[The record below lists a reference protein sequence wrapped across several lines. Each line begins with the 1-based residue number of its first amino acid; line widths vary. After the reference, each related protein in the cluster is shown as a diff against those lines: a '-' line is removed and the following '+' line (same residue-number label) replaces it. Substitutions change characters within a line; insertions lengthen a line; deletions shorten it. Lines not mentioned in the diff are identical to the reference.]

1 MTSLVFDTATSYGVV
16 GLFQDGKLIEKR
28 EFTAAFT
35 NSQFLLPAI
44 DSLKIDR
51 LDYIAVGVGPGSY
64 TGIRVAASLAKGM
77 SYGKA
82 IPLVAVSSLKG
93 FVPEAPY
100 EGAFIAAIDARIGG
114 VYAICGKR
122 DQGRVYFITKEK
134 LLTLEEFTSAL
145 MGATFLVTPD
155 REALYNRLPSMNV
168 HTIERGPSIE
178 MLGFLAHEEFLAKN
192 VYLHGELPL
201 LYLRKTQAEME
212 KNS

>member
-16 GLFQDGKLIEKR
+16 GLFQDGILIEKR

-44 DSLKIDR
+44 HSLKIDK

-64 TGIRVAASLAKGM
+64 TGIRVAAAIAKGM
-77 SYGKA
+77 SYGKD

-93 FVPEAPY
+93 FVPGEPY
-100 EGAFIAAIDARIGG
+100 EGDFIAAIDARIGG
-114 VYAICGKR
+114 VYAICGTR
-122 DQGRVYFITKEK
+122 NQGRVYFTTKEM
-134 LLTLEEFTSAL
+134 LLALEEFATAL
-145 MGATFLVTPD
+145 QAVTFLVTPD
-155 REALYNRLPSMNV
+155 AEPLRNRCPSMNV
-168 HTIERGPSIE
+168 HIIECGPSIE
-178 MLGFLAHEEFLAKN
+178 MLGVFAHEEFQAKN

-212 KNS
+212 KR